1 MLHEDFSEEQR
12 ENSELMRRRRELVER
27 TTAQESEMEGLKRT
41 IITLENKVSRNRDNL
56 LIPVWKYVMMV

>member
-41 IITLENKVSRNRDNL
+41 IITLENKVSRNIDNL